1 MFFCDSYYYTFHLF
15 RVKCRTLLNPMV
27 FRAFSGFLQQ
37 RCMHAWRRLA
47 CVLHEWLYT
56 ALLKKFIPNKKG
68 RALNSSLRPA
78 GNPAFYSIFFS
89 YSLLI

>member
-47 CVLHEWLYT
+47 RVLHKWLYT
-56 ALLKKFIPNKKG
+56 ASLKKFIPNKKG
-68 RALNSSLRPA
+68 RALNSSLPPGRQSCILQ
-78 GNPAFYSIFFS
+78 YLFFVLS
-89 YSLLI
+89 T